1 MSDGLSDANKKLTT
15 TDISFWVWPS
25 RKTHEGASQT
35 LVSHSI
41 PPHCKLNMRV
51 FMTNQSGRRYVD
63 LIHLHDIQTFDGY
76 LERLPI
82 WVDDEV
88 IVKHVDKELCRRFP
102 DAGMVKT
109 QTNVIDKEVS
119 KSRAIQNNRALVATS
134 RV

>member
-1 MSDGLSDANKKLTT
+1 MAKGISDSNQKLST

-25 RKTHEGASQT
+25 RKTHEGTSQT
-35 LVSHSI
+35 LVSKDT

-51 FMTNQSGRRYVD
+51 YMTNQSGKRYVD

-76 LERLPI
+76 LERMPA

-88 IVKHVDKELCRRFP
+88 IVKRIDKELRHRFP
-102 DAGMVKT
+102 NAGMVKT
-109 QTNVIDKEVS
+109 PINVIDKEVS
-119 KSRAIQNNRALVATS
+119 KSRAIQNNRTLIAPS